1 MVRDA
6 RKWKIDSE
14 RTASEFDA
22 GYYGGLLGK
31 AVDGGG
37 VCFFKDESK
46 LVLLF
51 FPAWIQ
57 LFNLQSS
64 FGFMF
69 LAQYR
74 NGVSTN
80 ETITLSINEVT

>member
-1 MVRDA
+1 MEIGYLVRDA

-37 VCFFKDESK
+37 FCFFKDES
-46 LVLLF
+46 
-51 FPAWIQ
+51 
-57 LFNLQSS
+57 
-64 FGFMF
+64 M
-69 LAQYR
+69 
-74 NGVSTN
+74 T
-80 ETITLSINEVT
+80 